1 MATRLP
7 EGYTPSADDVFMN
20 ELQLEYFRRKLLIWR
35 DEILDDYEETRE
47 HLSSAERRDGDEV
60 DMTGD
65 ETDLVLE
72 LRIRGRERKLLTK
85 IDEALERIAD
95 GTYGYCA
102 ATGKPIGLARLEARP
117 TTSLCIE
124 AQEAHERREELGNQA
139 G

>member
-7 EGYTPSADDVFMN
+7 EGYTPSDDDVFMN